1 MTQTLGERRPGSDVH
16 EPVTKRRGLVFMTA
30 LTALAGYMDA
40 VGYAQLSGLYVSFM
54 SGNSARFGLHL
65 ANHESDGAV
74 RSLTIIGAFVCGT
87 AIATSFTLRWGGLHS
102 ARILWMEALLVISGI
117 GLMQDG
123 QGTAGFAL
131 VAVGMGMQNILH
143 HAVSGVDAGKTF
155 ITGMLF
161 DTGRALAMLLA
172 HRAEANELLVP
183 LAGWGAFVAGVFAGG
198 LMLQAAPASL
208 ALLPACA
215 VLILAALSV
224 SFSRQ
229 PTT

>member
-1 MTQTLGERRPGSDVH
+1 MTQTPGARRPGSDVH
-16 EPVTKRRGLVFMTA
+16 EPGTKRRGLVFMTT

-54 SGNSARFGLHL
+54 SGNSARFGLQL
-65 ANHESDGAV
+65 ADHESDGAV
-74 RSLTIIGAFVCGT
+74 RSLTIISAFVCGT
-87 AIATSFTLRWGGLHS
+87 AIATSFTLRWGGMHS
-102 ARILWMEALLVISGI
+102 ARILWMEAVLVLLGI
-117 GLMQDG
+117 GLMQGG

-143 HAVSGVDAGKTF
+143 RAVSGVDAGKTF

-161 DTGRALAMLLA
+161 DTGRALALLLA

-183 LAGWGAFVAGVFAGG
+183 LAGWGAFVSGVFAGG
-198 LMLQAAPASL
+198 LMLQAVPASF

-215 VLILAALSV
+215 VLVGAALAAGLS
-224 SFSRQ
+224 R
-229 PTT
+229 